1 MISLIAAVAR
11 NGIIG
16 SNNSLPWRL
25 RDDLRRFKTITSG
38 HTVLMGRKTFESI
51 GRPLPNRTNLV
62 LTRRT
67 DEIDGVELI
76 HSLDALQEH
85 DDVFVIGGAEV
96 YAQTINDAD
105 MLYITEVA
113 ADVAGDARFPG
124 IEPSLWREVSRE
136 HHSADDENQ
145 YDVDY
150 VVYQRR

>member
-1 MISLIAAVAR
+1 
-11 NGIIG
+11 
-16 SNNSLPWRL
+16 
-25 RDDLRRFKTITSG
+25 
-38 HTVLMGRKTFESI
+38 MGRKTFESI

-105 MLYITEVA
+105 TLYITEVA

>member
-105 MLYITEVA
+105 TLYITEVA